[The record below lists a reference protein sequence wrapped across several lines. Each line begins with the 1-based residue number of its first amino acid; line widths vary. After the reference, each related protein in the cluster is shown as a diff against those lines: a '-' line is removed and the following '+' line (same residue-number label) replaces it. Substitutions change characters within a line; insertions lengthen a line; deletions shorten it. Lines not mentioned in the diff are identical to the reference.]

1 MTEWSWEGT
10 DYSEYKVLSET
21 RITYSF
27 NFIANLKNFYNAA
40 ISDTISLMINIGN
53 ETYPNSVADFVNQSD
68 VEPPDLE
75 QSEDDQGWDSNGISE
90 LPLS

>member
-1 MTEWSWEGT
+1 
-10 DYSEYKVLSET
+10 
-21 RITYSF
+21 
-27 NFIANLKNFYNAA
+27 
-40 ISDTISLMINIGN
+40 MINIGN